1 MATYELVAVFA
12 RVLLAATL
20 AVAGLG
26 KLRGRAAFAAFADTL
41 RDLGWRSE
49 AYRRVTATA
58 LPAAELG
65 SALLLAV
72 WAAGI
77 WGYAAALVLLL
88 AMTATAATAV
98 KRGRRLRCRC
108 FGRAEERMGASTLI
122 RNGVLVLAGM
132 AGLAAALASSGRS
145 GSAAVEV
152 LGVGGGLLAAAM
164 IVYWA
169 DLGYLL
175 RGRRTLDTRRRAT
188 S

>member
-1 MATYELVAVFA
+1 VATYELIAVFG

-49 AYRRVTATA
+49 ARRHAAAAA

-65 SALLLAV
+65 SASLLA
-72 WAAGI
+72 APPAGI

-88 AMTATAATAV
+88 AMTAAAAAAV
-98 KRGRRLRCRC
+98 KRGRRPRCRC
-108 FGRAEERMGASTLI
+108 FGRAEERMGVSTLI
-122 RNGVLVLAGM
+122 RNGVLVSAGT
-132 AGLAAALASSGRS
+132 AGLAGALASAGRPVS
-145 GSAAVEV
+145 PAVEV
-152 LGVGGGLLAAAM
+152 LGAGGGLLGAAV

-175 RGRRTLDTRRRAT
+175 RSRPARDTRRRAT

>member
-1 MATYELVAVFA
+1 MATYELIAVFG
-12 RVLLAATL
+12 RVLLATTL

-26 KLRGRAAFAAFADTL
+26 KLRGRAAFADTL

-49 AYRRVTATA
+49 ARRHAAAAA

-65 SALLLAV
+65 TATLLAV
-72 WAAGI
+72 PPAGI
-77 WGYAAALVLLL
+77 WGYAAALALLL

-98 KRGRRLRCRC
+98 KRGRRPPCRC
-108 FGRAEERMGASTLI
+108 FGRAEERLGVSTLI
-122 RNGVLVLAGM
+122 RNSALVSAGT
-132 AGLAAALASSGRS
+132 AGLTGALASAGGP
-145 GSAAVEV
+145 GSPAVEV
-152 LGVGGGLLAAAM
+152 LGVGGGLLGAAV

-175 RGRRTLDTRRRAT
+175 RSRPNRDTRRRAT